1 MYNSLMRL
9 RPHSAFCGNIG
20 SYFPNIDLRIGP
32 LITRITGE
40 IVQKKVPEVL
50 SWLTGWVYHGGLSG
64 SPKRQAGLKPWR
76 AK

>member
-1 MYNSLMRL
+1 MHF
-9 RPHSAFCGNIG
+9 RPHSVFCCNIG

-64 SPKRQAGLKPWR
+64 SPKRQAGRRKPEIPEE
-76 AK
+76 